1 MNEAKK
7 RRVAAGRSLMA
18 VASVSSHKRLETF
31 LTALMT
37 VVTVAKGELRSFT
50 FQTALSQWK
59 VYQKILLLYL
69 QIIRSLIRDLTWF
82 ARGKSFVG
90 TFVTLIVRVRIN
102 IFVINR
108 RDKYTNILCSIT
120 VAKP

>member
-1 MNEAKK
+1 M
-7 RRVAAGRSLMA
+7 
-18 VASVSSHKRLETF
+18 SSHKRLETF

-59 VYQKILLLYL
+59 VYQKILILYL
-69 QIIRSLIRDLTWF
+69 LIIRSLIRDLTWC

-108 RDKYTNILCSIT
+108 RDKHTNILCSIT